1 MLDDGIKAGDMFTP
15 AEDTILVDS
24 IECIMGE
31 AMSLKSGSAQGVFL
45 FTFEGNINGT
55 TQRSSV
61 TVALRLDQAGTIVD
75 RILEG
80 MQRYLDVTEG

>member
-1 MLDDGIKAGDMFTP
+1 MLDDGIKAGEMFTP

-24 IECIMGE
+24 MECIMGE
-31 AMSLKSGSAQGVFL
+31 AYSLRSGEPQGVFL

-55 TQRSSV
+55 AQRSSV

-75 RILEG
+75 RILAG